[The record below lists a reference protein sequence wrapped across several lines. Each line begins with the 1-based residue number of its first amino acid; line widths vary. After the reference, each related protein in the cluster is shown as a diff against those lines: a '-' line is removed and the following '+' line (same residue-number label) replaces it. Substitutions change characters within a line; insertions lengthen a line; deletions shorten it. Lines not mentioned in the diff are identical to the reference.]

1 MMRGAISG
9 MLPTAFI
16 TQMRQMLGDQ
26 QLAQFL
32 KCYDEPRTY
41 GLRFNR
47 LKMNSQLV
55 EHPFIQQAWDLERIP
70 WCKEG
75 YYYDHQQRPGKHPF
89 HAAGL
94 YYIQEPSAMTAAE
107 LLDPQPGETIL
118 DLAAAPGGKSTQIA
132 AKMQGSGV
140 LISNEIHPARAKIL
154 SENIERMGIV
164 NVIVTCAAPNE
175 LAARFPATFDRIML
189 DAPCSGEG
197 MFRKDEGAIKEWS
210 PESVQQCAAR
220 QWGIIQDAISMLK
233 RGGMLAYST
242 CTFNRQENEEMVQRI
257 LVHYPDMMLIK
268 EHRVWPHLQQGEG
281 HYVALLQ
288 NGQLLEHE
296 GSAHLNTSKGSTFSN
311 NKDKTK
317 DKHNKELSTAW
328 DAYSAWAKEVIPHFH
343 LPQGRPI
350 LFGEN
355 LYFLPT
361 TNDLSLTSKQLN
373 KLKLPR
379 AGLQLGEYRK
389 SRFIPAHALAMAV
402 KVCEASQVHSLV
414 LGASQVTSYLHGETI
429 SVDDKL
435 TGWCI
440 VAIAFSDHDAFPL
453 GWGKAS
459 QGQLKNHLPKGL
471 RQQHA

>member
-1 MMRGAISG
+1 MRGAIRG

-16 TQMRQMLGDQ
+16 AQMRQMLGDQ

-47 LKMNSQLV
+47 LKMKSQLV
-55 EHPFIQQAWDLERIP
+55 EHSFLQQAWNLKQIP
-70 WCKEG
+70 WCEDG
-75 YYYDHQQRPGKHPF
+75 YYYDYNQRPGKHPY

-140 LISNEIHPARAKIL
+140 LISNEIHPSRAKIL

-164 NVIVTCAAPNE
+164 NTIVTCAAPSE
-175 LAARFPATFDRIML
+175 LATRFPATFDRIML

-242 CTFNRQENEEMVQRI
+242 CTFNRQENEEMIRQI
-257 LVHYPDMMLIK
+257 LDHYPNMMLIK
-268 EHRVWPHLQQGEG
+268 EHRVWPHLEQGEG

-288 NGQLLEHE
+288 NGQLEE
-296 GSAHLNTSKGSTFSN
+296 DEATAQLNTSNGSILAN
-311 NKDKTK
+311 DKNKTK
-317 DKHNKELSTAW
+317 EKHNKELSTAW
-328 DAYSAWAKEVIPHFH
+328 DAYTAWAKEVIPHFH

-361 TNDLSLTSKQLN
+361 TNDLNLTSKQLN

-379 AGLQLGEYRK
+379 AGLQLGEFRK
-389 SRFIPAHALAMAV
+389 NRFIPAHALAMAV
-402 KVCEASQVHSLV
+402 KVNEAHHTHSLV
-414 LGASQVTSYLHGETI
+414 LDTNQVTSYLHGETI
-429 SVDDKL
+429 AVDDKL

-440 VAIAFSDHDAFPL
+440 VAIAFSEHDAFPL

>member
-1 MMRGAISG
+1 

-16 TQMRQMLGDQ
+16 SQMRQMLGDQ

-32 KCYDEPRTY
+32 KCYDAPRTY

-47 LKMNSQLV
+47 LKMNNELAEQS
-55 EHPFIQQAWDLERIP
+55 FIPQAWNLEQIP

-75 YYYDHQQRPGKHPF
+75 YYYDHNQRPGKHPF

-107 LLDPQPGETIL
+107 LLNPQPGETIL

-132 AKMQGSGV
+132 AKLQGKGL

-164 NVIVTCAAPNE
+164 NAIVTCAAPHE
-175 LAARFPATFDRIML
+175 LAARFPTTFDRIML

-210 PESVQQCAAR
+210 PESVQQCVAR

-242 CTFNRQENEEMVQRI
+242 CTFNTQENEEMVQQI
-257 LVHYPDMMLIK
+257 LANYPDITLIK
-268 EHRVWPHLQQGEG
+268 EHRVWPHLEQGEG

-288 NGQLLEHE
+288 NGQLEKDE
-296 GSAHLNTSKGSTFSN
+296 VKAHLNTSKGSDRN
-311 NKDKTK
+311 KTK
-317 DKHNKELSTAW
+317 EKHNKELNTVW
-328 DAYSAWAKEVIPHFH
+328 DAYIAWAKKFIPHFQ
-343 LPQGRPI
+343 LPQGKPI

-361 TNDLSLTSKQLN
+361 TEDLNLTSKQLN

-389 SRFIPAHALAMAV
+389 NRFIPAHALAMAI
-402 KVCEASQVHSLV
+402 KPTEATNACILDHQSSQVF
-414 LGASQVTSYLHGETI
+414 SYLHGETI
-429 SVDDKL
+429 AVDNNV

-440 VAIAFSDHDAFPL
+440 VAITLSNHDAFPL

>member
-1 MMRGAISG
+1 MRGAIRG

-16 TQMRQMLGDQ
+16 AQMRQMLGDQ

-55 EHPFIQQAWDLERIP
+55 EHSFLQQAWNLKQIP
-70 WCKEG
+70 WCEDG
-75 YYYDHQQRPGKHPF
+75 YYYDYNQRPGKHPY

-140 LISNEIHPARAKIL
+140 LISNEIHPSRAKIL

-164 NVIVTCAAPNE
+164 NTIVTCAAPSE
-175 LAARFPATFDRIML
+175 LATRFPATFDRIML

-242 CTFNRQENEEMVQRI
+242 CTFNRQENEEMIRQI
-257 LVHYPDMMLIK
+257 LDHYPNMMLIK
-268 EHRVWPHLQQGEG
+268 EHRVWPHLEQGEG

-288 NGQLLEHE
+288 NGQLEE
-296 GSAHLNTSKGSTFSN
+296 DEATAQLNTSNGSILAN
-311 NKDKTK
+311 DKNKTK
-317 DKHNKELSTAW
+317 EKHNKELSTAW
-328 DAYSAWAKEVIPHFH
+328 DAYTAWAKEVIPHFH

-361 TNDLSLTSKQLN
+361 TNDLNLTSKQLN

-379 AGLQLGEYRK
+379 AGLQLGEFRK
-389 SRFIPAHALAMAV
+389 NRFIPAHALAMAV
-402 KVCEASQVHSLV
+402 KVNEAHHTHSLV
-414 LGASQVTSYLHGETI
+414 LDTSQVTSYLHGETI
-429 SVDDKL
+429 AVDDKL

-440 VAIAFSDHDAFPL
+440 VAIAFSEHDAFPL